1 MITDHQEKVKKG
13 FEIMGDRA
21 LENRI
26 RKIKD
31 LEAQKKEL
39 ERQIASLKDEI
50 RRDMAEKKTDEHKTR
65 NFVIRF
71 KEIVSR
77 SFDTKTFRAENPEM
91 YQSYLVTGSTMR
103 LTIS

>member
-1 MITDHQEKVKKG
+1 
-13 FEIMGDRA
+13 MGDRA

-26 RKIKD
+26 RRIKE

-39 ERQIASLKDEI
+39 EAEISGLKDEI
-50 RRDMAEKKTDEHKTR
+50 RRDMAEKQLEEHRTK

-71 KEIVSR
+71 KEIISR
-77 SFDTKTFRAENPEM
+77 RFDSKAFKQDNPEL
-91 YQSYLVTGSTMR
+91 YQQYLAVGSSMR